1 MSKQASRVHL
11 QFRPEVSKDEI
22 HAAIDSVLGR
32 YGCPTCGLRGIDLQ
46 LYGGDPAT
54 SEMAKLKG
62 VTGVVTSGVA

>member
-1 MSKQASRVHL
+1 MSKQAGKVQL
-11 QFRPEVSKDEI
+11 QFRPDVSKEEI

-32 YGCPTCGLRGIDLQ
+32 YGCLTCGLRGIDLQ

-62 VTGVVTSGVA
+62 VTGVVTSGA